1 MGASPFVLQPSSL
14 TLIRTCCMQNIGG
27 WISGQSFET
36 SKWKAA
42 SKSSAKLEHSYA
54 LVWRSSTVDIAACFL
69 TDFEP
74 LLSLQPQT
82 RHRSSN
88 LQLHAVFI
96 TNSMWLVSLYG
107 LYRARGACGIHSMT
121 NHLFKVH
128 FLPFNSEFIRRDLEK
143 RGNQIVEF

>member
-1 MGASPFVLQPSSL
+1 MTTVRSIHNGTLHSSAPHL
-14 TLIRTCCMQNIGG
+14 NQSYGFSRHLYGRFSFCAATFLLNTYSHLLQNIGG
-27 WISGQSFET
+27 WISGQSFDT

-107 LYRARGACGIHSMT
+107 LYRARGS
-121 NHLFKVH
+121 LWY
-128 FLPFNSEFIRRDLEK
+128 S
-143 RGNQIVEF
+143 